1 MFSEC
6 CIVINVLIN
15 CFSELLI
22 MIGLNG
28 NSGLCIGAIC
38 ESANITQCVII
49 IQKSNLGNI
58 MTMIKIVV
66 VNVNN
71 YNCYY

>member
-1 MFSEC
+1 M
-6 CIVINVLIN
+6 VG
-15 CFSELLI
+15 
-22 MIGLNG
+22 MDG

-38 ESANITQCVII
+38 LSANGTQCVII
-49 IQKSNLGNI
+49 VQKSNLGNI

-66 VNVNN
+66 VVNVNN

>member
-1 MFSEC
+1 MYKLFDFSEP
-6 CIVINVLIN
+6 
-15 CFSELLI
+15 LI
-22 MIGLNG
+22 MVGFNG

-38 ESANITQCVII
+38 LSANGNQCVII
-49 IQKSNLGNI
+49 VQKSNLGNI